1 MNLAEHI
8 RDIPDFPKEGIIF
21 KDITTLVG
29 HADAFRASLDQL
41 QARFADTKASAVVAL
56 EARGYI
62 FGAPLADRMGLRFVP
77 VRKPGKLPADT
88 IKQDYDLEYG
98 SNTLEIH
105 RDALSEGEK
114 VLIIDDLIA
123 TGGTMM
129 AAKKLIERLGGS
141 IVEGAAIV
149 DKGGGAVGT
158 VTSGCFS
165 PTLERSIAMAIVDVD
180 ARAPGTTL
188 EVDLDRAV
196 AAASAVPLPFYK
208 A

>member
-29 HADAFRASLDQL
+29 HVEAFRASLDQL
-41 QARFADTKASAVVAL
+41 QERFKDTEATAVVAL

-88 IKQDYDLEYG
+88 ITQDYDLEYG

-105 RDALSEGEK
+105 KDALAHGEK

-123 TGGTMM
+123 TGGSAGATV
-129 AAKKLIERLGGS
+129 ALVEKLGAEVVGFGAVIELSFLDGRNQLGGIS
-141 IVEGAAIV
+141 VESLLTF
-149 DKGGGAVGT
+149 D
-158 VTSGCFS
+158 
-165 PTLERSIAMAIVDVD
+165 
-180 ARAPGTTL
+180 
-188 EVDLDRAV
+188 
-196 AAASAVPLPFYK
+196 
-208 A
+208 

>member
-1 MNLAEHI
+1 MNLDDHI

-29 HADAFRASLDQL
+29 HAEAFKASLDQL
-41 QARFADTKASAVVAL
+41 QERFKDTDATAVVAL

-88 IKQDYDLEYG
+88 ITQDYDLEYG

-105 RDALSEGEK
+105 RDALAKDEK

-123 TGGTMM
+123 TGGSAGATV
-129 AAKKLIERLGGS
+129 ALVEKLGAKVVGFGAIIELAFLDGRKQLSGVA
-141 IVEGAAIV
+141 VESLLTY
-149 DKGGGAVGT
+149 D
-158 VTSGCFS
+158 
-165 PTLERSIAMAIVDVD
+165 
-180 ARAPGTTL
+180 
-188 EVDLDRAV
+188 
-196 AAASAVPLPFYK
+196 
-208 A
+208 

>member
-29 HADAFRASLDQL
+29 NAEAFKASLDQL
-41 QARFADTKASAVVAL
+41 QERFQTSDATAVVAL

-62 FGAPLADRMGLRFVP
+62 FGAPLADRLGMRFVM

-88 IKQDYDLEYG
+88 ITQDYDLEYG

-105 RDALSEGEK
+105 KDALAPGEK

-123 TGGTMM
+123 TGGSAEATV
-129 AAKKLIERLGGS
+129 ALVEKLGAKVVGFGAIIELAFLKGRSKLDGVA
-141 IVEGAAIV
+141 VESLLTF
-149 DKGGGAVGT
+149 D
-158 VTSGCFS
+158 
-165 PTLERSIAMAIVDVD
+165 
-180 ARAPGTTL
+180 
-188 EVDLDRAV
+188 
-196 AAASAVPLPFYK
+196 
-208 A
+208 